1 MSLSV
6 TVEMSLASDASLT
19 EAPAQLYHK
28 GTALLAIYYCITEI
42 QRDRDTC
49 TTVLQGT
56 DTFDRGTCLTESK
69 RHSLAE
75 ALAQPYYRDTA
86 NFDRGTC
93 MTLPHRYSLA
103 GTLGQRYLY
112 NCTSDI
118 WLYHRGWISR
128 DNPLKSYH
136 RDVQGVL
143 AYCFIN
149 HAYTAILRSHKA
161 Q

>member
-1 MSLSV
+1 M
-6 TVEMSLASDASLT
+6 TETLAQPYFR
-19 EAPAQLYHK
+19 E
-28 GTALLAIYYCITEI
+28 
-42 QRDRDTC
+42 
-49 TTVLQGT
+49 T
-56 DTFDRGTCLTESK
+56 DTFDRGTCLTEPK

-75 ALAQPYYRDTA
+75 ALAQPYNRDTA
-86 NFDRGTC
+86 NFDRGTCMTVPHRYSLAEALAQLYYKATAFDRGTC

-136 RDVQGVL
+136 RDVQEVL